1 MRHTAV
7 STGIGDP
14 LDSDTVT
21 ELQARGLRPG
31 AQLHDLANAFVTA
44 NLAGLGRIRKEFPLQ
59 WVSSHNRSILAGG
72 GCRRS
77 YRIGHD
83 AKVGMADTGVSP
95 LAKMLD
101 D

>member
-14 LDSDTVT
+14 LDSDAVT

-44 NLAGLGRIRKEFPLQ
+44 NLARLRRIRKELPLQ
-59 WVSSHNRSILAGG
+59 WVSSHDRSILAGG
-72 GCRRS
+72 AAEDLTELVMTPRS
-77 YRIGHD
+77 EWQ
-83 AKVGMADTGVSP
+83 TP
-95 LAKMLD
+95 E
-101 D
+101 